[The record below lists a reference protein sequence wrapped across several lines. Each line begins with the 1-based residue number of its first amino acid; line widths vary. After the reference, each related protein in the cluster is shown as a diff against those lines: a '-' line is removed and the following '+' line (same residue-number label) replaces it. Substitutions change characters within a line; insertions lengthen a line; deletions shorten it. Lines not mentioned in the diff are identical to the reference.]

1 MTVASFWLLYDSEVV
16 SHFSLRIIRK
26 DTNKFSRSYFAVDMQ
41 RSIFCAFGV
50 LIAHCALWGVC
61 QLLWHLINFLLLF
74 SSDEGKDKRM
84 TNGTAKWSTDQ

>member
-16 SHFSLRIIRK
+16 SHFSLHIIRK

-41 RSIFCAFGV
+41 RSIFCALGV

-61 QLLWHLINFLLLF
+61 QLLWHLINFLLF
-74 SSDEGKDKRM
+74 I
-84 TNGTAKWSTDQ
+84 